1 MDVNVID
8 ARLPV
13 QKFRRRCNMLGANLA
28 GDADGQGQL

>member
-13 QKFRRRCNMLGANLA
+13 QRFRRRCNMSGTILR
-28 GDADGQGQL
+28 GDADDQG